1 MTKRAVAFAFAAA
14 LTIGAGCGS
23 SSGRLV
29 TQNAAAQLSAE
40 VASIRQYA
48 VDGNRV
54 ALEAQLDQLRADVA
68 ALQGKG
74 ELSATSAKQ
83 ILVAA
88 TAVAGH
94 LDQIAT
100 TTTTTTTTTTEP
112 PATTN
117 RKKDRG
123 GNRGD

>member
-1 MTKRAVAFAFAAA
+1 MTRRVAAFAVAA
-14 LTIGAGCGS
+14 LLSIGAGCGS
-23 SSGRLV
+23 STGRLV

-48 VDGNRV
+48 VDGNL
-54 ALEAQLDQLRADVA
+54 AAMEAQLDQLRADVA
-68 ALQGKG
+68 DLQGRG

-88 TAVAGH
+88 TSVAGH

-100 TTTTTTTTTTEP
+100 TTTTTTTEP
-112 PATTN
+112 PPTTN

-123 GNRGD
+123 GGHSD

>member
-1 MTKRAVAFAFAAA
+1 MTKRMAA
-14 LTIGAGCGS
+14 LAVTAVLSIATGCGS
-23 SSGRLV
+23 STGRLV
-29 TQNAAAQLSAE
+29 TQDAAAQLSAE

-48 VDGNRV
+48 VDGNR
-54 ALEAQLDQLRADVA
+54 AAMEAQLEQLRADVA
-68 ALQGKG
+68 ALQGRG

-88 TAVAGH
+88 TSVAGH

-100 TTTTTTTTTTEP
+100 TTTTTTTTEP
-112 PATTN
+112 PPTTN

-123 GNRGD
+123 GGHSD